1 MSRISRSAL
10 FRAIKAVQ
18 EMTAEQKLGLADE
31 IFSSQPNMLAAV
43 LVLRSLGVP
52 AAKQEFA
59 LEMLF
64 LCFQAMKESGLTW
77 PLITEDE
84 QENQMQRHT
93 IILRFYAS
101 LEGKAE
107 QNCSAQQYIDSHPEQ
122 DLLAWVITQSRERL
136 LKSDPEESDKYVLQA
151 VVDLVNCIAFVTMP
165 VNASQR
171 IK

>member
-10 FRAIKAVQ
+10 LRAIKAVQ
-18 EMTAEQKLGLADE
+18 EMTAEQKLRLADE

-52 AAKQEFA
+52 AAKQDFA

-77 PLITEDE
+77 PLITEGE

-93 IILRFYAS
+93 TLLRFYAS
-101 LEGKAE
+101 LEGNLNRMVPRSSISMLIRK
-107 QNCSAQQYIDSHPEQ
+107 
-122 DLLAWVITQSRERL
+122 DLLGWVMTQSREWL

-151 VVDLVNCIAFVTMP
+151 VVNLVSCIAFVPMP
-165 VNASQR
+165 VNASRR
-171 IK
+171 IH

>member
-10 FRAIKAVQ
+10 LRAIKAMQ

-31 IFSSQPNMLAAV
+31 IFSSQPNMLVAV

-84 QENQMQRHT
+84 QENQMCLDGPSWPTNRYENVFDQR
-93 IILRFYAS
+93 
-101 LEGKAE
+101 
-107 QNCSAQQYIDSHPEQ
+107 C
-122 DLLAWVITQSRERL
+122 
-136 LKSDPEESDKYVLQA
+136 
-151 VVDLVNCIAFVTMP
+151 
-165 VNASQR
+165 
-171 IK
+171 

>member
-1 MSRISRSAL
+1 
-10 FRAIKAVQ
+10 
-18 EMTAEQKLGLADE
+18 
-31 IFSSQPNMLAAV
+31 
-43 LVLRSLGVP
+43 
-52 AAKQEFA
+52 
-59 LEMLF
+59 
-64 LCFQAMKESGLTW
+64 MKESGLTW

>member
-10 FRAIKAVQ
+10 LRAIKAVQ

-59 LEMLF
+59 LEILF

-93 IILRFYAS
+93 TLLRSYAS
-101 LEGKAE
+101 LDGKSE
-107 QNCSAQQYIDSHPEQ
+107 RNSSTQQYIDAHPER
-122 DLLAWVITQSRERL
+122 DLLAWVMTQNREWL

-151 VVDLVNCIAFVTMP
+151 VVNLVSCIAFVPMP
-165 VNASQR
+165 AIASRR
-171 IK
+171 IN

>member
-10 FRAIKAVQ
+10 LRAIKAMQ

-64 LCFQAMKESGLTW
+64 LCFQAMKESGLMW

-84 QENQMQRHT
+84 QENQLWRHT
-93 IILRFYAS
+93 ILLRFYAS
-101 LEGKAE
+101 LDGKSE
-107 QNCSAQQYIDSHPEQ
+107 QNSSTQQYIDAHPEQ
-122 DLLAWVITQSRERL
+122 DLLAWVMKQSREWL

-151 VVDLVNCIAFVTMP
+151 VVNLVSCMAFVPMP